1 MRNSLVAALAAGAI
15 GFAPPVTESNSE
27 AAPPGVVANIEALVR
42 AADADGTGD
51 LSLPEF
57 SSVVLAARR
66 AHEDAA
72 LAADDEC
79 ACHSENAFRILDG
92 DDSGAVSAGEIEA
105 LLAGATS
112 TSARC
117 ARS

>member
-1 MRNSLVAALAAGAI
+1 M
-15 GFAPPVTESNSE
+15 
-27 AAPPGVVANIEALVR
+27 R

-105 LLAGATS
+105 LLAGAVAV
-112 TSARC
+112 SAAELEELCHSHSELRTAV
-117 ARS
+117 ARVSLNNCRV

>member
-1 MRNSLVAALAAGAI
+1 MMRNSHLGVLLLAAGAA
-15 GFAPPVTESNSE
+15 GFAPPVSE
-27 AAPPGVVANIEALVR
+27 GPPPGVVATIEALVHQ
-42 AADADGTGD
+42 ADADGTGD